1 MKAPLLIIG
10 LLIVSVTLGCA
21 EKASAEK
28 AREDSAA
35 KARDDAAA
43 KARADAARK
52 EMETLPKV
60 FSTPDYLKKN
70 QPVQAPT
77 STAPAKKDTGAK

>member
-1 MKAPLLIIG
+1 MKAPLIIACCLV
-10 LLIVSVTLGCA
+10 LLTSVGCA
-21 EKASAEK
+21 EKAG
-28 AREDSAA
+28 AA
-35 KARDDAAA
+35 KAKDDVAAKAQEDAAA

-70 QPVQAPT
+70 KPAEPT
-77 STAPAKKDTGAK
+77 ATAAPAKQEPGAK